1 MTDQATTQFYQT
13 AANSSAS
20 PKAGR
25 AAEAL
30 AHLEQAW
37 AYYVPEP
44 RVASRA
50 ITEPATTEGV
60 VDYYA
65 AA

>member
-1 MTDQATTQFYQT
+1 MTDQAAKQFHRT
-13 AANSSAS
+13 AANSLSS
-20 PKAGR
+20 PKAER

-44 RVASRA
+44 YVPAADPA
-50 ITEPATTEGV
+50 ITEGV